1 MEIWQ
6 CLTSVCCLNYH
17 AWTWSK
23 SIYCSVLEEIQ
34 RSAEMLSWK
43 LPYPLSNRESQM
55 INQTFSLLAGNFIN
69 TYWTWRPNCLDL
81 IHWMYSSWH
90 VAAVITAI
98 IAHSFFSIWKDS
110 TRNQSLWVLSSR
122 HQTPQFQFY
131 YPYHWTPWNSVSTT
145 SLLSE
150 HKLDFYICCLYGLKV
165 IHNNSLEIWKMA
177 SYLPEI
183 TLMSKFPLKKAE
195 RRFKGWPPH

>member
-1 MEIWQ
+1 
-6 CLTSVCCLNYH
+6 
-17 AWTWSK
+17 
-23 SIYCSVLEEIQ
+23 
-34 RSAEMLSWK
+34 
-43 LPYPLSNRESQM
+43 
-55 INQTFSLLAGNFIN
+55 
-69 TYWTWRPNCLDL
+69 
-81 IHWMYSSWH
+81 MYSSWH

-110 TRNQSLWVLSSR
+110 TRNQSLWVFSSR

-195 RRFKGWPPH
+195 RRFSSHTLCMCETASDPWHCNNTKTSPSFFQASHFDPTLCAMVDSSSKKG